1 MDKSLVEKWDELI
14 KADGA
19 KLKPI
24 TEAETMATILENQE
38 QYVLKEEQ
46 VGTGDMAP
54 FFPVLV
60 PAVRRIFPGL
70 LANEIVGVQP
80 MNGPTGYAY
89 AIRFSYGEGAGPGAR
104 TGADTNRGYHAPFED
119 EGLSRG
125 DNPNQPNWKSLA
137 LVFNADSVAVAAAAN
152 PGNFAA
158 DGKTMNVG
166 EVLTSTGGFDG
177 TVVYA
182 EPLKVLVNLAPLSA
196 IPKSG
201 TDVTT
206 DTADAIT
213 TDYVWGNEAGYNVI
227 FKNYSGPVETEVG
240 ELLGRQGATVSEREK
255 EIKTMK
261 MSLERVAAE
270 AKTRKLKAEYSMEL
284 AQDLKNVHGLD
295 AEAEL
300 VNILEYEITAEID
313 RELVDRINSVA
324 TKVDKPWIY
333 ALSGSLLAPGANV
346 SDGRWEQEK
355 FRTLYTR
362 IVKEANTIALTTRRG
377 AGNFIICSTNVATAL
392 ESLSSFM
399 YSAVPG
405 SVSPQTGVSKVGTL
419 DGRFTVY
426 VDTFATYDYIT
437 VGYKGPSAFD
447 TGVVYM
453 PYIPLMVQ
461 KVVDPYSFQPKV
473 GFMQRSAIV
482 ENLFGA
488 YNYYRHFLV
497 DFSGSGLEGSSLY

>member
-1 MDKSLVEKWDELI
+1 MNKSLVEKWDELI
-14 KADGA
+14 KADGV

-70 LANEIVGVQP
+70 LANEVVGVQP

-104 TGADTNRGYHAPFED
+104 PYAAPFED
-119 EGLSRG
+119 AGLSRG
-125 DNPNQPNWKSLA
+125 DNPNQPNWQSIAIVL
-137 LVFNADSVAVAAAAN
+137 NADSLAAAGVT
-152 PGNFAA
+152 PV
-158 DGKTMNVG
+158 VG
-166 EVLTSTGGFDG
+166 DVVTDTLALDG
-177 TVVYA
+177 TVVYT
-182 EPLKVLVNLAPLSA
+182 EPGKVLLNLAVGSS

-201 TDVTT
+201 SDVTIQ
-206 DTADAIT
+206 AQAVT

-227 FKNYSGPVETEVG
+227 FKNYSGPVATEVG
-240 ELLGRQGATVSEREK
+240 ELLGRTGDTVAEREK

-324 TKVDKPWIY
+324 TKVEKPWIY

-377 AGNFIICSTNVATAL
+377 AGNFVICSTNVATAL

-426 VDTFATYDYIT
+426 VDTFATYDYVT

>member
-1 MDKSLVEKWDELI
+1 MSNKPLLEKWDALI
-14 KADGA
+14 KAEGV

-24 TEAETMATILENQE
+24 TEAETMAAVLENQE
-38 QYVLKEEQ
+38 TYVLKEEQ

-89 AIRFSYGEGAGPGAR
+89 AIRFSYGEGAGPKAR
-104 TGADTNRGYHAPFED
+104 TGAAPRGYQAPFED
-119 EGLSRG
+119 NGLSRG
-125 DNPNQPNWKSLA
+125 DNPNQPNWQSAAIVLNKASWGA
-137 LVFNADSVAVAAAAN
+137 AAPLVFDGTSAVRSIDT
-152 PGNFAA
+152 NFQ
-158 DGKTMNVG
+158 
-166 EVLTSTGGFDG
+166 G
-177 TVVYA
+177 TVVYNEYA
-182 EPLKVLVNLAPLSA
+182 KVLVDITTGDDSINYMT
-196 IPKSG
+196 SG
-201 TDVTT
+201 SDVEFSSNGAFT
-206 DTADAIT
+206 DTQVIT
-213 TDYVWGNEAGYNVI
+213 SDYVWGNEAGYNVI
-227 FKNYSGPVETEVG
+227 FENYSGPVFTEDG
-240 ELLGRQGATVSEREK
+240 ELLGRKGDTISEREK

-300 VNILEYEITAEID
+300 INILEYEITAEID
-313 RELVDRINSVA
+313 RELVSRINNVA
-324 TKVDKPWIY
+324 TKIDKPWIY
-333 ALSGSLLAPGANV
+333 ATSGSMIAAGTNV

-426 VDTFATYDYIT
+426 VDTFATYDYVT